1 MKVLILN
8 PILFTADNNV
18 IPQVKSIKDTMIYNM
33 CLGFKRL
40 GHDVTLAAA
49 EEYAPAGKE
58 AYDFEILFS
67 NPSAKNFSRRLCCP
81 FSPELWPYIKKK
93 MKNHSICLY
102 PVKHFQFSLYSRQRI
117 CPEKTVIWQELTD
130 HQNKFHRLPS
140 KIWHNVIVRLFMQ
153 RIAAVAPRS
162 GPAYK
167 FISKYMPQT
176 VKQIVDHGINVD
188 KFTYS
193 EKKNAK

>member
-49 EEYAPAGKE
+49 EEYAPAEKE

-81 FSPELWPYIKKK
+81 FLLNYGHISKK

-102 PVKHFQFSLYSRQRI
+102 PVKHFQFSLYSRQESV
-117 CPEKTVIWQELTD
+117 P
-130 HQNKFHRLPS
+130 
-140 KIWHNVIVRLFMQ
+140 
-153 RIAAVAPRS
+153 
-162 GPAYK
+162 
-167 FISKYMPQT
+167 
-176 VKQIVDHGINVD
+176 
-188 KFTYS
+188 
-193 EKKNAK
+193 KKP